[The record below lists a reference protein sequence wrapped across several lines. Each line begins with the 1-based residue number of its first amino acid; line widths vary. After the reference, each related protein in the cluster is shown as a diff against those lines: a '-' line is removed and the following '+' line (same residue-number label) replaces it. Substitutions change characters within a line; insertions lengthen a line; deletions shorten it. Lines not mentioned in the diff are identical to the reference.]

1 MKVLIYIRKVLFLFL
16 CGVLVFL
23 LRLRSGAAASAG
35 YDQASLVG
43 LQFDR

>member
-16 CGVLVFL
+16 CGALSL